1 MVLEELGIERD
12 RVALEWVS
20 AAEAPLFAEKIT
32 RFTERIQTLGPLF
45 TGGGPDRQRLQR
57 RLEAARISL
66 AGVKLRTAFA
76 RQAKEVKEGNSY
88 GELPDPEKLRQ
99 SLAAEMTLQEV
110 FLALQEK
117 KRSAPE
123 LAADLALSEE
133 AIGTALS
140 TLQKKK
146 KINDDNSIVATT

>member
-1 MVLEELGIERD
+1 MVLEELGIDRG

-20 AAEAPLFAEKIT
+20 AAEAPVFAEKIT
-32 RFTERIQTLGPLF
+32 GFTERIRALGPL
-45 TGGGPDRQRLQR
+45 GSREGLERQRLLR
-57 RLEAARISL
+57 RIEAARISL

-76 RQAKEVKEGNSY
+76 RQAKQMKENNSY
-88 GELPDPEKLRQ
+88 DELPDPEKLRN
-99 SLAAEMTLQEV
+99 SLAGEMTLHEV

-123 LAADLALSEE
+123 LAADLALSKEQ
-133 AIGTALS
+133 IGTALS

-146 KINDDNSIVATT
+146 KINADNSIAPTT

>member
-1 MVLEELGIERD
+1 MVLDELGIERD

-32 RFTERIQTLGPLF
+32 RFTERIRALGPLF
-45 TGGGPDRQRLQR
+45 TDEGPDRQRLQR
-57 RLEAARISL
+57 RLEAACISL

-76 RQAKEVKEGNSY
+76 RQAKEVKENNSY
-88 GELPDPEKLRQ
+88 GELPDPEKLRFG
-99 SLAAEMTLQEV
+99 LAGEMTLHEV

-117 KRSAPE
+117 KRGAPE
-123 LAADLALSEE
+123 LAAELALSEE
-133 AIGTALS
+133 QVGAALS

-146 KINDDNSIVATT
+146 MINADNSIVPTP